1 MNKVSPSDLGPA
13 GIKDPFA
20 LFSYLV
26 ETGGRVIVTSDEP
39 MGTLIRLGYQVDIN
53 TKDLR
58 LLGVTAES
66 LDAIWWSKANVT
78 YSIEDT
84 FRILQA
90 LFKGLKPKKGILA
103 LSFLKV
109 SKDNPWSVRTVM
121 TLLRQT
127 GFQLFHSFESADEHL
142 FFCQRL

>member
-1 MNKVSPSDLGPA
+1 MSSSDLGPA
-13 GIKDPFA
+13 AFKDPFA

-26 ETGGRVIVTSDEP
+26 ETGGRVLVTSTEP
-39 MGTLIRLGYQVDIN
+39 QPTLIRLGYAVEILE
-53 TKDLR
+53 KDLR
-58 LLGVTAES
+58 LLGVPIES
-66 LDAIWWSKANVT
+66 LDAIWWSRANEK

-90 LFKGLKPKKGILA
+90 QFKGLKPKKGILA

-109 SKDNPWSVRTVM
+109 SADNPWSVRTVM

-127 GFQLFHSFESADEHL
+127 GFQLFHSFESPDEHL
-142 FFCQRL
+142 FFCQRV

>member
-1 MNKVSPSDLGPA
+1 MTTDDLGPA
-13 GIKDPFA
+13 GIKDPFT

-26 ETGGRVIVTSDEP
+26 ETGGRVLVTSEEP
-39 MGTLIRLGYQVDIN
+39 RATLIRLGYDVN
-53 TKDLR
+53 LHGKDLR
-58 LLGVTAES
+58 MLGVTTET
-66 LDAIWWSKANVT
+66 LDAIWWAKANEH

-103 LSFLKV
+103 LSFLKE
-109 SKDNPWSVRTVM
+109 SKDHPWSVRTVM

-127 GFQLFHSFESADEHL
+127 GFQLFHSFEATDEHL
-142 FFCQRL
+142 FFCQRV

>member
-1 MNKVSPSDLGPA
+1 MSPDDLGPA
-13 GIKDPFA
+13 GIKDPLA

-26 ETGGRVIVTSDEP
+26 ETGGRALVTSEDSFAMLTR
-39 MGTLIRLGYQVDIN
+39 MGYATELH

-58 LLGVTAES
+58 MLGVSTES
-66 LDAIWWSKANVT
+66 LDAIWWTKANDT

-84 FRILQA
+84 FRILQSI
-90 LFKGLKPKKGILA
+90 FKGLKPKKGILA
-103 LSFLKV
+103 LSFLKAG
-109 SKDNPWSVRTVM
+109 KGNPWSVRTVM

-127 GFQLFHSFESADEHL
+127 GFQLFHSFESTDEHL